1 MMRYESDSDDGIMG
15 SLVPTTMQ
23 SREQILPVSSTISA
37 SFGRTN
43 ERELILQKN
52 HFFPNYRLCEKKSYL
67 MTNYKKYF

>member
-37 SFGRTN
+37 SFEG
-43 ERELILQKN
+43 ELILQKN
-52 HFFPNYRLCEKKSYL
+52 PSFPNYRLCEKKSHDKLQKIFLIYHQ
-67 MTNYKKYF
+67 

>member
-1 MMRYESDSDDGIMG
+1 MSMMRYESDSDDGIMG

-43 ERELILQKN
+43 EKGID
-52 HFFPNYRLCEKKSYL
+52 PSKKSFL
-67 MTNYKKYF
+67 SKL

>member
-43 ERELILQKN
+43 ERELILQKKILSFQTIGFVKRN
-52 HFFPNYRLCEKKSYL
+52 HIS
-67 MTNYKKYF
+67 